1 MEWTLVKGAASKI
14 LSAGWFLLGAL
25 SLGMAAEN
33 AATNDVP
40 AWLTRPLSLRDAIEI
55 ALRQNANILRSKA
68 DIEANQGVVLQTR
81 AILFPTVR
89 NTGSFSARDP
99 GYIEQFPSPSPLF
112 VVKQPDQNWT
122 FNLQV
127 LQSVYE
133 GGRMKSAMRT
143 AQLST
148 EQALLQYQTTVAD

>member
-1 MEWTLVKGAASKI
+1 MEWNWVKGPGCK
-14 LSAGWFLLGAL
+14 LMGAGLLLVGAL
-25 SLGMAAEN
+25 SLGMAAET

-40 AWLTRPLSLRDAIEI
+40 AWLTRPLSIQDAIEI

-99 GYIEQFPSPSPLF
+99 SYIESFPSPSPLF
-112 VVKQPDQNWT
+112 VVRQPDQNWT
-122 FNLQV
+122 LNLQV
-127 LQSVYE
+127 L
-133 GGRMKSAMRT
+133 
-143 AQLST
+143 
-148 EQALLQYQTTVAD
+148 